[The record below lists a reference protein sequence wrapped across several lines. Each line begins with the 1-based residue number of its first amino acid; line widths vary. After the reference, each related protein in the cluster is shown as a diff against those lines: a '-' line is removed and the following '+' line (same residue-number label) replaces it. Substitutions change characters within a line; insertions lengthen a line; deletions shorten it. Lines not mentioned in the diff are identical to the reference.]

1 MEAAARLSVDKSRWK
16 PPPCARAVAKAS
28 LNCAAWEGGLPSP
41 CSPAPDSAAVWDQ
54 VQHTRPL
61 LTGAGM
67 MQAAQVARGRE
78 PRQRRVRVLREGV
91 LQSPSCPGQGFGSGK
106 PQGQFQPQWL
116 PHEESPSPSLGTAS
130 ISSVQAIFLLPFL
143 QASQGLQGDEL
154 TEVACTGST
163 NHLTSPPRVC
173 KGAPREGKQRQTAF
187 PWSP

>member
-78 PRQRRVRVLREGV
+78 PRQRR
-91 LQSPSCPGQGFGSGK
+91 GSGCCGK
-106 PQGQFQPQWL
+106 ESCRVPPVLARALGPGSLRASFSL
-116 PHEESPSPSLGTAS
+116 SGYLTRNPHHPAWA
-130 ISSVQAIFLLPFL
+130 Q
-143 QASQGLQGDEL
+143 QASPLSRPSSSCRSCRL
-154 TEVACTGST
+154 HRGS
-163 NHLTSPPRVC
+163 
-173 KGAPREGKQRQTAF
+173 REMSSQRLPALARQTT
-187 PWSP
+187 